1 MDTSYYL
8 WTRCLFAGWIFLPV
22 CGLSLCCHMFW
33 LTPLKVLGLALVK
46 VVCSVWIQA
55 SVSICQHTQN
65 GPITQSARPLRDT
78 THWVLQPLKTRTT
91 ALCTDGSRS
100 RSICREKS
108 LHLFCSPSYLFY
120 LSSNILFISVCN
132 EIGIQSAPLSRPHS
146 FALALSIKR
155 QKGEV
160 IDSSLSLARQAKTF
174 NLIEESKQTP
184 SLSLTKRHTIF

>member
-1 MDTSYYL
+1 MRAGYFY
-8 WTRCLFAGWIFLPV
+8 RFAGSACV
-22 CGLSLCCHMFW
+22 ATFW

-91 ALCTDGSRS
+91 ALCTEVLALFRS
-100 RSICREKS
+100 VEKKA
-108 LHLFCSPSYLFY
+108 
-120 LSSNILFISVCN
+120 FISFAPHLIFSISHLIFFLSRCN
-132 EIGIQSAPLSRPHS
+132 EIGIQSVPLSRPHS
-146 FALALSIKR
+146 FTLALSIKR

-160 IDSSLSLARQAKTF
+160 IDSSLSLARQAETL